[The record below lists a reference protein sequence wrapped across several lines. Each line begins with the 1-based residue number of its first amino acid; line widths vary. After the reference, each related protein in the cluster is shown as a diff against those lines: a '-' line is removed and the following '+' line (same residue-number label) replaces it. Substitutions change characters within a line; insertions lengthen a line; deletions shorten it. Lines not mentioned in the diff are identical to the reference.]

1 MMGTEHLR
9 QRKQQMQ
16 KRSDGK
22 CEMFVD
28 FMESSQ
34 VRLGRS
40 KERRRGKGS
49 RRRAI
54 SGPHRPSPV
63 TTRDL
68 LSFLN
73 NLKKIFF

>member
-34 VRLGRS
+34 VRPGRS
-40 KERRRGKGS
+40 KDRRREKA
-49 RRRAI
+49 RRRAM
-54 SGPHRPSPV
+54 SGPHRPSPA
-63 TTRDL
+63 TRRDL
-68 LSFLN
+68 LSFLSN
-73 NLKKIFF
+73 